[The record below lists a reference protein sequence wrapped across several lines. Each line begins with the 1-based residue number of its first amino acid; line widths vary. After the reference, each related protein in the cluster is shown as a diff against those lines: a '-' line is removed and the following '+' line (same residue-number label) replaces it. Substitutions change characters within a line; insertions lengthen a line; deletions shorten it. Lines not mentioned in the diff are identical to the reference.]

1 MVKCQSGRLALRKSW
16 TGSSQTGLSL
26 YFNKW
31 IFFMEHYSILQ
42 KFQLLFLVY
51 MLKNTRTRFRRKN
64 FVLMMFYLYLE
75 FPARWDCANFWTIS
89 LTNSKAC
96 PRNYNITEIILPN
109 VICVHCH
116 ILLAKFDNGD
126 SVKLPTFFDFS
137 SLQHS
142 VLLNHAVVKSAKM
155 LSLTL

>member
-1 MVKCQSGRLALRKSW
+1 
-16 TGSSQTGLSL
+16 
-26 YFNKW
+26 
-31 IFFMEHYSILQ
+31 
-42 KFQLLFLVY
+42 
-51 MLKNTRTRFRRKN
+51 
-64 FVLMMFYLYLE
+64 MFYLYLE
-75 FPARWDCANFWTIS
+75 FPARWDCANFWTSS

-96 PRNYNITEIILPN
+96 PRNYDITEIILPN

-155 LSLTL
+155 LSLTLQAKLKKKTHKLSQEDRSYQKPKKHLHLQEHQRSSKDVLAFMEKATHINESLLTGQKIQRKH